1 MGYFVGHGRHWQFLR
16 AAGHIDALLMGH
28 MYRAYLTSQANV
40 LFESGGVRMICE
52 PNVELGIAQ
61 LLRGEKIV
69 SGFPYAPGGHDW
81 PIEVH
86 GIYAWPDPVEAQ
98 LLGSCHGA
106 RIGWFDP
113 HFAQNRDRYRPGVG
127 SGALTF
133 RMNALAYRVGRTRFA
148 NAEQESLMG
157 ETKAYMPIPD
167 PEASEDELHF
177 ISHVEAVRTLD
188 YRGVPVDVYTVTI
201 ALPDDFPMRL
211 DVYTGRALADEG
223 ERLAVGDRISGACWL
238 FGRLVG

>member
-16 AAGHIDALLMGH
+16 AAGHVDAVMMGH

-40 LFESGGVRMICE
+40 LFETGGVRLICE

-61 LLRGEKIV
+61 LIRDGKIV
-69 SGFPYAPGGHDW
+69 SAFPYAPGGHDW

-86 GIYAWPDPVEAQ
+86 EIYAWPDPIEAQ

-106 RIGWFDP
+106 RVGWFDP
-113 HFAQNRDRYRPGVG
+113 HFAQNRDRYKPNSGVQ
-127 SGALTF
+127 TF
-133 RMNALAYRVGRTRFA
+133 RMNALAYRVGRTQFGT
-148 NAEQESLMG
+148 AEQESLMG
-157 ETKAYMPIPD
+157 GMRAYMPISD
-167 PEASEDELHF
+167 PEASEDELQF
-177 ISHVEAVRTLD
+177 VSHVEAVRTLD

-211 DVYTGRALADEG
+211 DVYTGRALADE
-223 ERLAVGDRISGACWL
+223 RLAVGDRITGACWL
-238 FGRLVG
+238 FGRLVD